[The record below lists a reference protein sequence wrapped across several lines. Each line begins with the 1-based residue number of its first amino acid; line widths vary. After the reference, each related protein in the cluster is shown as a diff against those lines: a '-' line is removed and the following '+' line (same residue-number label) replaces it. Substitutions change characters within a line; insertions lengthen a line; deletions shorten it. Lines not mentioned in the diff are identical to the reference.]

1 MKLTKKHLLVILFS
15 FSLLIIL
22 VTPILN
28 SILSTFSFKQIPSI
42 KAASEIFA
50 GSDQQGQQGQKGQ
63 EKATGTPPDPK
74 TKLQEVGKV
83 AWGERAPTG
92 LLEIIGEIIKILL
105 GLLGVIA
112 VIFVVV
118 GGFQWMTAG
127 GNEEKIKG
135 AKRVIGQGIVGL
147 VIVLAAYA
155 IAYFVI
161 KQLIGP
167 FLENQQ
173 QQQQQEKW
181 QIEYYAA

>member
-22 VTPILN
+22 VTPIL
-28 SILSTFSFKQIPSI
+28 SSAFSTF
-42 KAASEIFA
+42 
-50 GSDQQGQQGQKGQ
+50 GLGQVFSTKVTAQDTAQDTAQ
-63 EKATGTPPDPK
+63 EKKEEKKPQKDAKTSTPTPLGTLKIIGEKGWGKTGDP
-74 TKLQEVGKV
+74 
-83 AWGERAPTG
+83 G
-92 LLEIIGEIIKILL
+92 LLNIIGEIIKILL

-112 VIFVVV
+112 VIFVVI

-161 KQLIGP
+161 DQLARK
-167 FLENQQ
+167 FMTTVE
-173 QQQQQEKW
+173 
-181 QIEYYAA
+181 